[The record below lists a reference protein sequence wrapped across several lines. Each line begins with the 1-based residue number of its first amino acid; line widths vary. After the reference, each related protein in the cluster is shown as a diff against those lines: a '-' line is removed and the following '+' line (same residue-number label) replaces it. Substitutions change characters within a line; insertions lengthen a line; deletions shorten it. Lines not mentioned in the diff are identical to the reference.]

1 MTEAYI
7 PEEFFDRVSDIFKE
21 FCGKWDIKVLATAV
35 EKHGSWEWSGHRK
48 DSEINRYI
56 ALALTDDIEDLQ
68 DIRVY
73 VAELWAEADDGLH
86 FARRLSSTF
95 RVQEE
100 MVAQDVFNERLSQSL
115 AISWQQ
121 AKKLGQA
128 DFTAPYVTP
137 RS

>member
-1 MTEAYI
+1 MTEAYF
-7 PEEFFDRVSDIFKE
+7 PEEFHYVSQNFKE
-21 FCGKWDIKVLATAV
+21 FCEKLNIKVLATAV

-56 ALALTDDIEDLQ
+56 ALALTDDIENLQ
-68 DIRVY
+68 GMRIY
-73 VAELWAEADDGLH
+73 VAEIWAEADDGLH
-86 FARRLSSTF
+86 FVRRLSSTF
-95 RVQEE
+95 RIQER
-100 MVAQDVFNERLSQSL
+100 MLAQDVFNERLSQAL

>member
-1 MTEAYI
+1 MTEIYF
-7 PEEFFDRVSDIFKE
+7 PDEFHHVSRKFKE
-21 FCGKWDIKVLATAV
+21 FCEKWDIEVLATSV

-48 DSEINRYI
+48 DNEINRYI
-56 ALALTDDIEDLQ
+56 ALALTDDIENLQ
-68 DIRVY
+68 GIRIY
-73 VAELWAEADDGLH
+73 VAEIWAEADDGLH

-95 RVQEE
+95 QIQER
-100 MVAQDVFNERLSQSL
+100 MLTQDVFDERLSQAL

-128 DFTAPYVTP
+128 DFVSPYIAP